1 MTDDHEGAALL
12 SWVIL
17 TMGDRPDQ
25 LARAVD
31 SLGPEADVVVVLNGS
46 PGEAVEARI
55 PAGVQC
61 VVLEENRGVPA
72 GRNAGLEAASG
83 DIIGFLDDDA
93 AVLTPGATARIV
105 DRFDRDPQLAVLA
118 LRLVDEDGRT
128 ARRHVPRMGRGDPDR
143 SGPVGYFL
151 GGASAIRR
159 SDFEA
164 VGAYD
169 ADLFYG
175 HEELDLAW
183 RILDQGRTIRYAADV
198 RIFHPPTE
206 IDRHPQGW
214 FRTGRNRVVIARRN
228 LPQPVA
234 LIHVLFWLALGWWR
248 APGRD
253 CRGSYLRGWR
263 QGWRVPVDR
272 HPVGWSTVW
281 RLTRLGRP
289 PVV

>member
-1 MTDDHEGAALL
+1 MTDDRAEGVRL

-31 SLGPEADVVVVLNGS
+31 SLGPDADVVVVLNGVTGGAEGAKI
-46 PGEAVEARI
+46 PVGVE
-55 PAGVQC
+55 C
-61 VVLEENRGVPA
+61 VVLDENQGVPG
-72 GRNAGLEAASG
+72 GRNAGVEAASG

-93 AVLTPGATARIV
+93 AVLTPGATDRIV
-105 DRFDRDPQLAVLA
+105 DRFDRDGQLAVLA
-118 LRLVDEDGRT
+118 LHLIDEEGRT
-128 ARRHVPRMGRGDPDR
+128 ARRHVPRLGRGDPDR

-151 GGASAIRR
+151 GGACAVRR

-164 VGAYD
+164 VGAFD

-183 RILDQGRTIRYAADV
+183 RILDRGRTIRYAADV
-198 RIFHPPTE
+198 EIFHPPSE
-206 IDRHPQGW
+206 ISRHTHGW
-214 FRTGRNRVVIARRN
+214 FRTGRNRVIIARRN

-234 LIHVLFWLALGWWR
+234 LIHVLFWLAVGLWR

-253 CRGSYLRGWR
+253 CRASYLRGWR
-263 QGWRVPVDR
+263 EGWRVPVDR
-272 HPVGWSTVW
+272 RPVGWRTVW
-281 RLTRLGRP
+281 TLTRLGRP